1 MPRNKHH
8 YHSPWSKLA
17 NTASAHVRDL
27 YAHTATKTSAAWDSV
42 SNHAH
47 KATQEATY
55 AASKAAA
62 AAADKLSVSSASS
75 AVKSINSTVHNA
87 ASTAA
92 DAASRAATAASNA
105 TTSAVNS
112 VLQVS
117 STTAAKVSSQVS
129 AAASASAHKAETLFS
144 QAKGTAAT
152 VADKAK
158 DSAAVVKNK
167 ASTAA
172 EQLATSA
179 VNHGQN
185 VRAAATRTAKNVSEA
200 VTSSEGYRRLKK
212 IVTGTACVALF
223 CGSSW
228 LVSSDVWANHFNKP
242 RGFENYFNNVM
253 AIQSHGKDEEDVWMR
268 GRLTNYLYE
277 NSYEFT
283 DEMGNSIAV
292 ELDDDIDW
300 TPVYKDQLIEIYGE
314 IDRNMFRVKV
324 EVKGYRILEY
334 PQDTQESVTA
344 GANTAVAAST
354 TTGDTTADT
363 TTTEAEA
370 EAEATAPSATNNTT
384 TTTTTTTAATT
395 AVAANTTNTNSTE
408 TATTHEAEIATAT
421 TATATQGS
429 SSAPVSRVSTES
441 SSSTVS
447 LPVESLPLQNTSAPE
462 QITPVLRP
470 VRDSSHH
477 STQPDADSDAY
488 LDVPALQSAH
498 LPPLSVTS
506 EIERLA

>member
-17 NTASAHVRDL
+17 SRVQQAANTASAHARDL

-42 SNHAH
+42 TTNAH
-47 KATQEATY
+47 KATQEATS

-62 AAADKLSVSSASS
+62 AAADKLSASSASS

-105 TTSAVNS
+105 TTTAVS
-112 VLQVS
+112 YVRQVS

-129 AAASASAHKAETLFS
+129 AAASASAQKAETLFS

-158 DSAAVVKNK
+158 DSAAVVKDK

-172 EQLATSA
+172 EQLANSA
-179 VNHGQN
+179 VSHGQN

-200 VTSSEGYRRLKK
+200 VTSSESYRRLKK

-228 LVSSDVWANHFNKP
+228 LVSPDVWANHFNKP

-324 EVKGYRILEY
+324 EAKGYRILEY
-334 PQDTQESVTA
+334 PQNTQESVTA
-344 GANTAVAAST
+344 GANTAVAANT
-354 TTGDTTADT
+354 TTGDTSAET
-363 TTTEAEA
+363 TTTEAAA
-370 EAEATAPSATNNTT
+370 ETEATAPSATDATV
-384 TTTTTTTAATT
+384 ATT
-395 AVAANTTNTNSTE
+395 ALAAKTTNTNSTE
-408 TATTHEAEIATAT
+408 AATTKEAEIATAT
-421 TATATQGS
+421 AATAAQGS
-429 SSAPVSRVSTES
+429 STAPVSRVGSEGAS
-441 SSSTVS
+441 RTVT
-447 LPVESLPLQNTSAPE
+447 LPSESLPLQNTSAPE
-462 QITPVLRP
+462 QVTPLLRP
-470 VRDSSHH
+470 VRDSDHH
-477 STQPDADSDAY
+477 SSQPAADSDAD

-498 LPPLSVTS
+498 LPPLLVTS

>member
-17 NTASAHVRDL
+17 SRVQQAANTASAHARDL
-27 YAHTATKTSAAWDSV
+27 YAHTATKTSAALDSV

-47 KATQEATY
+47 KATQEATS
-55 AASKAAA
+55 AASKAVA
-62 AAADKLSVSSASS
+62 AAADKLSASSASS
-75 AVKSINSTVHNA
+75 AVKSINSSVHNA

-92 DAASRAATAASNA
+92 DAASRAATAASNV

-112 VLQVS
+112 VRQVS

-129 AAASASAHKAETLFS
+129 AAASASAQKAETLFS
-144 QAKGTAAT
+144 QAKDSAAT

-158 DSAAVVKNK
+158 DSAAVVKDK
-167 ASTAA
+167 ASTAD
-172 EQLATSA
+172 ELLANSA
-179 VNHGQN
+179 VSHGQN

-344 GANTAVAAST
+344 GA
-354 TTGDTTADT
+354 DT

-370 EAEATAPSATNNTT
+370 EGETTAPSTTNAS
-384 TTTTTTTAATT
+384 AATT
-395 AVAANTTNTNSTE
+395 AVAANANNTNSTE

-477 STQPDADSDAY
+477 ITQPDADSDAY

>member
-8 YHSPWSKLA
+8 YHSPWSKLSSRVQQAA

-112 VLQVS
+112 VRQVS

-129 AAASASAHKAETLFS
+129 AAASASAQKAETLFS
-144 QAKGTAAT
+144 QAKDSAAT

-158 DSAAVVKNK
+158 DSAAVVKDK
-167 ASTAA
+167 ASTAD
-172 EQLATSA
+172 ELLANSA
-179 VNHGQN
+179 VSHGQN

-228 LVSSDVWANHFNKP
+228 VVSSDVWAYHFNKP

-344 GANTAVAAST
+344 GA
-354 TTGDTTADT
+354 DT

-370 EAEATAPSATNNTT
+370 EGETTAPSTTNAS
-384 TTTTTTTAATT
+384 AATT
-395 AVAANTTNTNSTE
+395 AVAANANNTNSTE

-477 STQPDADSDAY
+477 ITQPDADSDAY

>member
-8 YHSPWSKLA
+8 YHSPWSKLSSRVQQAA

-129 AAASASAHKAETLFS
+129 AAASASAHKAETPFS

-172 EQLATSA
+172 ELLANSA
-179 VNHGQN
+179 VSHGQN

-200 VTSSEGYRRLKK
+200 VTSSEGYRRLRK

-344 GANTAVAAST
+344 GANTAVAAAST
-354 TTGDTTADT
+354 TTGDASADT

-370 EAEATAPSATNNTT
+370 EGETTAPSTTNAS
-384 TTTTTTTAATT
+384 AATT
-395 AVAANTTNTNSTE
+395 AVAANATNTNSTE
-408 TATTHEAEIATAT
+408 TATTNEAEIATAT
-421 TATATQGS
+421 AATATQGS
-429 SSAPVSRVSTES
+429 STAPVSRGSSEGS
-441 SSSTVS
+441 SSIVT
-447 LPVESLPLQNTSAPE
+447 LPAESLPLQNTSAPE
-462 QITPVLRP
+462 QVTPLLRP
-470 VRDSSHH
+470 VSESNDHSS
-477 STQPDADSDAY
+477 QPANDSDAD